1 MKGRGGA
8 ERGREQT
15 PDQLAWASS
24 SRQGVTWSG
33 GRLAGAGHSAD
44 PSWLGTL
51 AGHLTSLPLALL
63 GNGFTDDKMGR
74 RDQFLRRS
82 LGEMKCPKCGFLDK
96 AAPWGGVWGSS
107 KEKT

>member
-1 MKGRGGA
+1 MKGQGGA

-33 GRLAGAGHSAD
+33 GDLPGQATALTLPG
-44 PSWLGTL
+44 WELGQ
-51 AGHLTSLPLALL
+51 ATSLFCLWLCWVTVSLMIKRAEE
-63 GNGFTDDKMGR
+63 TR
-74 RDQFLRRS
+74 FLRRS
-82 LGEMKCPKCGFLDK
+82 LGEMKCPKCSFLDK

-107 KEKT
+107 KEKA